1 MFVSTIISLV
11 AARKAASWSDFVLK
25 KANTDTFS
33 LLFMVTKRKT
43 FLLVIFFPP
52 ARRLSMSKEKFY
64 AVAVGLR
71 PGLYATW
78 YVGVALCVS

>member
-52 ARRLSMSKEKFY
+52 ARSMSQEKFY